1 MRTIAAEAPLR
12 GTLLLAFD
20 TLQDVYQALAAGIID
35 DEQASAA
42 DAALRVPCQLSL
54 PQPLGS
60 VLPKAPP
67 PKPLAPPRRAPRSL
81 DKARS
86 IHRRRLLACSGPLPP
101 ALATNFTT
109 SELAVLRI
117 IGDECAAHGSSSLCV
132 DAIAARA
139 GTSRDVVQRAKRTAR
154 RLGLLSCEQRRLGYR
169 QSKTTV
175 IRIVSKEWLVW
186 QKHHKHLHLTKVWWQ
201 KSAPTDKD
209 LFKPPAR
216 LMPDYRSGADGQQ
229 RLAFKGEAAD
239 RPNQEPWT
247 VSCNSRWSGW
257 EKW

>member
-1 MRTIAAEAPLR
+1 MDAHLQGSVRHCQFYTLR
-12 GTLLLAFD
+12 
-20 TLQDVYQALAAGIID
+20 DVYRALAAGLID
-35 DEQASAA
+35 DEQAAAA
-42 DAALRVPCQLSL
+42 DAVLRQPSRRL
-54 PQPLGS
+54 P
-60 VLPKAPP
+60 LPMLLQA
-67 PKPLAPPRRAPRSL
+67 PKPPHIPKLRPPRPRSP
-81 DKARS
+81 KRSRS
-86 IHRRRLLACSGPLPP
+86 IHRRRLLASSGPLPP
-101 ALATNFTT
+101 ALAANFTT